1 MALKLGCGFNLLL
14 SFTPLIGGLS
24 VANSPI
30 LAATLASYN
39 AAVSIENFSTAPLG
53 ITVFTNAQRY
63 AVSESGEVS
72 TTATASAI
80 ANFNPDQP
88 PQGFF
93 NFSNSRAAGEGS
105 NYLGL
110 AQSMAGI
117 IGYDFSVAKDQSFSF
132 NFDLSLELETSIDTP
147 PVEGASASGEVFF
160 ELRDSNDWSL
170 LDSLSI
176 SGNID
181 SLGDDY
187 IDTLLSDNIKLTSD
201 STPNKSFGGKQEY
214 AYASLIGKFSRK
226 FDRDI
231 NLTLIEVKRNE
242 VLVKAPEPNNTV
254 ALFSLCLLGIGLDAY
269 SKLKRKTQLA
279 STHATSKI

>member
-1 MALKLGCGFNLLL
+1 MALKLGYGFNLLL
-14 SFTPLIGGLS
+14 FFAPLIGGLS
-24 VANSPI
+24 VANSSI
-30 LAATLASYN
+30 FAATLASST
-39 AAVSIENFSTAPLG
+39 AAVSMENFSTAPLG
-53 ITVFTNAQRY
+53 ITTNAQMYY
-63 AVSESGEVS
+63 AVSQSGEVS
-72 TTATASAI
+72 TTAIAWAI
-80 ANFNPDQP
+80 ANFNPNQP

-117 IGYDFSVAKDQSFSF
+117 IGYDFSVAKGQNFSF
-132 NFDLSLELETSIDTP
+132 DFNLSLKLETSIDSP

-176 SGNID
+176 SGNIK

-187 IDTLLSDNIKLTSD
+187 IDTLLSDNIKLNSD

-254 ALFSLCLLGIGLDAY
+254 AIFSLCLIGIGLDGC

>member
-1 MALKLGCGFNLLL
+1 MKLKLGYGFNLLL
-14 SFTPLIGGLS
+14 FFTPLVGGLS
-24 VANSPI
+24 VANSPS
-30 LAATLASYN
+30 LAATLASSN
-39 AAVSIENFSTAPLG
+39 AAVSLENFSTDPLA
-53 ITVFTNAQRY
+53 IRVFTNAKTFSV
-63 AVSESGEVS
+63 AEDSEVN
-72 TTATASAI
+72 ATASAS
-80 ANFNPDQP
+80 ATSNFYPQQP

-93 NFSNSRAAGEGS
+93 NFSNTRAAGEGS

-117 IGYDFSVAKDQSFSF
+117 IGYDFSVAKGQDFSF
-132 NFDLSLELETSIDTP
+132 DFDFSLELETSIDTP

-176 SGNID
+176 SGNIN

-187 IDTLLSDNIKLTSD
+187 IDTQLSDNIKLTSD
-201 STPNKSFGGKQEY
+201 STPTKSFGGRQEY

-254 ALFSLCLLGIGLDAY
+254 ALFSLCLIGIGLDAY
-269 SKLKRKTQLA
+269 SKFKRKTQLA
-279 STHATSKI
+279 STHADSGR